1 MANRRDI
8 TTIAVVAL
16 LALVVGGAGL
26 YLGFRPPTP
35 RENGPPVPKQP
46 DIGPIIYDLTSIYSE
61 PNRVQL
67 RWREVPGATAYMV
80 TVMSAAD
87 DSLFTS
93 DSLHTNS
100 WTIADPKH
108 EKLKRQTAYHWRL
121 AVIFR
126 PTSVAR
132 SETATFATQ

>member
-8 TTIAVVAL
+8 TTVAIVAL

-26 YLGFRPPTP
+26 YLGFRPPAP
-35 RENGPPVPKQP
+35 RETGPPVPKQP
-46 DIGPIIYDLTSIYSE
+46 DIGPIVYDMTSIFSE

-67 RWREVPGATAYMV
+67 RWREVPGVAAYIV
-80 TVMSAAD
+80 TVLSAAD
-87 DSLFTS
+87 DSLFAS

-100 WTIADPKH
+100 WTIADPNH

-121 AVIFR
+121 AVIFSSR
-126 PTSVAR
+126 SVAH
-132 SETATFATQ
+132 SEVATFATQ